1 MAFNSK
7 GGKSVNTNNFRDV
20 LAVVK
25 QGHALVDEWLAKAKT
40 MKASEFTNK
49 QKAIE
54 LVEGYK
60 GALDA
65 VESRVRQTI
74 NPMHEPKIGFKKAMK
89 LYRDAVADPSDPD
102 KLKVLWDSGMRQ
114 YIGQGFRAALKNA
127 GALGY
132 STVVVQRLTTY
143 DTLIAKWMKMLT
155 GAEAEKVAADPQARE
170 EFLNDMHQAL
180 GIANSLLN

>member
-1 MAFNSK
+1 
-7 GGKSVNTNNFRDV
+7 
-20 LAVVK
+20 
-25 QGHALVDEWLAKAKT
+25 

-65 VESRVRQTI
+65 VESRVRQTF

-89 LYRDAVADPSDPD
+89 LYRDAVVDPSDPD

-127 GALGY
+127 DALGY
-132 STVVVQRLTTY
+132 SAVVVQRLTTY
-143 DTLIAKWMKMLT
+143 DTLIAKWPRRPLR
-155 GAEAEKVAADPQARE
+155 P
-170 EFLNDMHQAL
+170 
-180 GIANSLLN
+180 